1 MFLHVKEVIKVL
13 SRGGLSKWAALK
25 AVHVHRPEERGAEQ
39 CAQVDEEKRGTEM
52 GNRKTKMEDG
62 VLRPQARKRQG
73 MAGTKNKFFPEGS
86 EP

>member
-25 AVHVHRPEERGAEQ
+25 AAHVHRSERGAEQ

-52 GNRKTKMEDG
+52 GNRKTENGGWSVAAPSQETPGNGWHEKQ
-62 VLRPQARKRQG
+62 VLPGGK
-73 MAGTKNKFFPEGS
+73 
-86 EP
+86 

>member
-1 MFLHVKEVIKVL
+1 MSLHVKEVIKVL

-25 AVHVHRPEERGAEQ
+25 AAHLHRPERGAEQ

-52 GNRKTKMEDG
+52 GTGRPKMEDG